1 MGDLTPSIQDY
12 LGQVSMKPGQAQSGA
27 GEPDAGPA
35 IVENIQGH
43 NNFLDKASGQII
55 EAEAGV
61 CRIEATTA
69 VWGKRGKWFVI
80 AGLVS
85 RHQFP
90 IFKCY

>member
-1 MGDLTPSIQDY
+1 
-12 LGQVSMKPGQAQSGA
+12 MKPGQAQSGA
-27 GEPDAGPA
+27 GEPDVGPA
-35 IVENIQGH
+35 IVENTQGH
-43 NNFLDKASGQII
+43 NNFLDKASGQVIEA

-90 IFKCY
+90 IVKCY